1 MRNELDELVTR
12 LGWAFVI
19 FAVGYFTLH
28 VIAYIA
34 R

>member
-1 MRNELDELVTR
+1 MRDELDEFLTR
-12 LGWAFVI
+12 LGWVFII